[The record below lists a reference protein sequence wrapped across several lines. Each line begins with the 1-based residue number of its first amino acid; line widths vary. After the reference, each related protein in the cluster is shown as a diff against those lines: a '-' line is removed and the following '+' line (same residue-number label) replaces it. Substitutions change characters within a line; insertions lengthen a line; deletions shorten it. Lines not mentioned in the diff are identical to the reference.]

1 MMKRVVNSFLN
12 SGVVLIIRALLF
24 TAVAAVVIGIV
35 VLSLHIERLIKFL
48 RRFAVLSALILTVA
62 ALAITTLI
70 NN

>member
-1 MMKRVVNSFLN
+1 MKRVVNSFLN